1 MTFAIYQKTMLY
13 LNIPLLVLFY
23 FLILGCQNEPDKS
36 DSLSGHAANEEV
48 ARLLE
53 AFEGRGALTDDS
65 KPIPAIEA
73 LSKFKVAPDL
83 ELDVVLSEPQV
94 NQPLEVSF
102 DTKGRMWVVHYNQY
116 PFPAGLKITGLDNH
130 LRVQFDTIPLPPPAG
145 EKGADKITIFEDTN
159 GDGLFDK
166 STDAI
171 SGLNIATSVA
181 LGYGKIWVL
190 NPPYLIAYP
199 DPDGDGIPDGDP
211 EVHLQ
216 GFGLQDTHAVANS
229 LRWGPD
235 GWLYG
240 AQGSTTTSRISSAT
254 TKDVFIQGQT
264 IWRYHPE
271 TKIFEIFA
279 EGGGNTF
286 NVEFDSKGRIYSGHN
301 GYGRGP
307 YYKQGGYYLKSWGKH
322 GPLTNPYAFGYL
334 KDMEFDGEKARF
346 THAILRYEGG
356 QLPKRYEGDFI
367 ALNPLQGNVVLSEFV
382 KNGSTARTV
391 DQDTIVDTEDR
402 WFRPIDIQTGP
413 DGMVYITDWYD
424 SRLSHVDPRDTWNK
438 TSGRIYRLR
447 KKDSEPGYQ
456 SFDLTDYSNEDLIG
470 LFSSKNRWFRQ
481 KALQIIR
488 DRNDKSILPML
499 KSVLKSEKG
508 QIALEAFWAIYL
520 AGGLDDAMTIEGIN
534 HTDPYVRMWSV
545 RLTGDQNTASEAVAQ
560 ALAGLSRTETDVE
573 VRSQIAASAKRLP
586 GKIALPIMKN
596 LLLHHEDSGDPDIPL
611 QIWWALESKAES
623 DRDGI
628 VSMFGEKSFWS
639 IPIVKEVVLSRLM
652 QRYILP
658 GGRDNYETARRL
670 FQLAP
675 DKSSGE
681 KLMNGL
687 QEGLRGKSISDLPAN
702 LVQAMKPY
710 QATGEGQYAMAL
722 RQKTSGTLQKV
733 MDVVKNQKA
742 DLIERLAYIRILGE
756 AEYEEAVPALLDILK
771 RPPIEES
778 RAVKISI
785 LNTLQRYDQPV
796 IAKGVLGVYPGILR
810 EDPEVRL
817 AALNLLISRPGW
829 ADLLLNEIEGTSV
842 IHKEDVPVELAR
854 HMLLFDDGSIT
865 ERVHA
870 IWPAT
875 RSSSSDEISKT
886 INKLA
891 DVIQSGQGD
900 EASGK
905 LVFRSACGI
914 CHRLNEEGG
923 NIGPDLTGYD
933 RTNLS
938 YMLLQ
943 VVDPNADIREG
954 YVYYLIHTKDG
965 RTLSGFLTERTDNGV
980 TVQPY
985 GGEPIQLSM
994 KEIEKLEPQQTSLM
1008 PEGILERLSD
1018 TEVRDLFAYLMDKI

>member
-1 MTFAIYQKTMLY
+1 MLHP
-13 LNIPLLVLFY
+13 NTPILVLLC
-23 FLILGCQNEPDKS
+23 FLILSCQNEPDKS
-36 DSLSGHAANEEV
+36 NSISNLAANEEV
-48 ARLLE
+48 ARQLE
-53 AFEGRGALTDDS
+53 AFPGRGALTDDS
-65 KPIPAIEA
+65 KPVPASEA
-73 LSKFKVAPDL
+73 LSKFKVASDL
-83 ELDVVLSEPQV
+83 QMDVVLSEPQV

-102 DTKGRMWVVHYNQY
+102 DAKGRMWVVHYNQY

-130 LRVQFDTIPLPPPAG
+130 LRVKFDTIPAPPPLG

-159 GDGLFDK
+159 GDGVFDK

-199 DPDGDGIPDGDP
+199 DPDGDGIPNGDP

-240 AQGSTTTSRISSAT
+240 AQGSTTTSQVSSTA
-254 TKDVFIQGQT
+254 TKDVFFQGQT
-264 IWRYHPE
+264 IWRYHPK

-286 NVEFDSKGRIYSGHN
+286 NVEIDSKGRIYSGHN

-334 KDMEFDGEKARF
+334 KDMEFEGEKARF

-356 QLPKRYEGDFI
+356 QLPKRYGENFI
-367 ALNPLQGNVVLSEFV
+367 ALNPLQGNVLLSDAVE
-382 KNGSTARTV
+382 NGSTIRTV

-413 DGMVYITDWYD
+413 DGDVYITDWYD
-424 SRLSHVDPRDTWNK
+424 SRLSHVDPRDTWDK

-447 KKDSEPGYQ
+447 SKGSQPGYKP
-456 SFDLTDYSNEDLIG
+456 FDLTTRSNEDLIK
-470 LFSSKNRWFRQ
+470 LLSNKNRWYRQ
-481 KALQIIR
+481 KALEVIR
-488 DRNDKSILPML
+488 DRNDASILPML
-499 KSVLKSEKG
+499 KEVLKSEKG
-508 QIALEAFWAIYL
+508 QIALEALWAIHL

-534 HTDPYVRMWSV
+534 HPDPYVRMWSV
-545 RLTGDQNTASEAVAQ
+545 RLTGDQNKSSESVAT
-560 ALAGLSRTETDVE
+560 ALAELSQNEPEVE

-586 GKIALPIMKN
+586 GKVALPMINN
-596 LLLHHEDSGDPDIPL
+596 LLLHHDDSGDPDIPL
-611 QIWWALESKAES
+611 QIWWVLESKAES

-628 VSMFGEKSFWS
+628 VSLFKDKSFWS

-658 GGRDNYETARRL
+658 GGKDNYEVARRL
-670 FQLAP
+670 FELAP
-675 DKSSGE
+675 NKASGE

-687 QEGLRGKSISDLPAN
+687 QEGLRGKSISELPVN

-710 QATGEGQYAMAL
+710 QATGEGKYAMAL
-722 RQKTSGTLQKV
+722 RQKVSGTLQKV
-733 MDVVKNQKA
+733 MDVVKDQQA
-742 DLIERLAYIRILGE
+742 DLNERLAYIRILGE
-756 AEYEEAVPALLDILK
+756 VDYPDAIPDLLGILR
-771 RPPIEES
+771 RPPLEES
-778 RAVKISI
+778 KAVKITI
-785 LNTLQRYDQPV
+785 MNTLQRYDQSQ
-796 IAKGVLGVYPGILR
+796 IGEGVLGAYPGTLR

-817 AALNLLISRPGW
+817 AALNLLMSRPGW
-829 ADLLLNEIEGTSV
+829 VDLLLNEIEGTSV
-842 IHKEDVPVELAR
+842 IHKEDIPVELAQ
-854 HMLLFDDGSIT
+854 HMLLFNNEALSK
-865 ERVHA
+865 RVHE

-875 RSSSSDEISKT
+875 KASSSDEKTKT
-886 INKLA
+886 INELA
-891 DVIQSGQGD
+891 SVIRSGSGD
-900 EASGK
+900 EAAGK

-914 CHRLNEEGG
+914 CHRLNDEGG
-923 NIGPDLTGYD
+923 IIGPDLTGYD
-933 RTNLS
+933 RSNLS

-943 VVDPNADIREG
+943 VVDPSADIREG
-954 YVYYLIHTKDG
+954 YVNYLIHTKDG
-965 RTLSGFLTERTDNGV
+965 RTLSGFLTERTDNGL

-994 KEIEKLEPQQTSLM
+994 NEIEKLEPQQTSLM

-1018 TEVRDLFAYLMDKI
+1018 KEVRDLFSYLMNKRNS